1 MESTRRGQVLQSDIR
16 TRRLAGHSSN
26 AALSEFGGG
35 GNGFGR
41 PRTKD
46 LRLVGEGIGVA
57 IQYPCFAC

>member
-1 MESTRRGQVLQSDIR
+1 LQSDIR

-26 AALSEFGGG
+26 AASSEDGGG

-57 IQYPCFAC
+57 IQCPCFAC